1 MKRVL
6 ATILVAI
13 MTSCAFTACNNSEQ
27 NSSTA
32 DHSGVSTEPSVS
44 ETQSEASEEEKDPY
58 EHLRDI
64 DLGEKEI
71 VIYVEDQSSARY
83 YS

>member
-6 ATILVAI
+6 AAILVAI

-32 DHSGVSTEPSVS
+32 DHSGSTAPSVS
-44 ETQSEASEEEKDPY
+44 ETQSEASDEEKDPY

-71 VIYVEDQSSARY
+71 VIYVEDQ
-83 YS
+83 